1 MKKGFLGID
10 LGTTGTKSILFDEND
25 NVLGRGY
32 QSYGLITPFDKFYE
46 QNAEDWYDAVVNT
59 VKTATKDFDGE
70 IEGISFSAQGG
81 SFLLCDLDENGKI
94 IPLTNALTW
103 LDIRADKEAEELGEV
118 YKKLT
123 GKKLGAGSGLSRLLW
138 LKKNCPNEF
147 AKTKLVLS
155 TSDYIYYKMTGKA
168 VIDYTS
174 AAMVGVFD
182 NENLSWDERL
192 LALVG
197 MNSEQFPKI
206 ASAGELIGVCNQE
219 FLSKTLLKGEIK
231 VYCGVHDQFAASL
244 GSNYFGD
251 GDIIISTGTTWVV
264 FGKNDNKV
272 DGIFAGRKH
281 PAGGY
286 GYFISAISSG
296 TVLEWEKNFFDT
308 NYDQLNAEI
317 EKIDFDSEI
326 MVYPFISGN
335 GDYRGTNNLKFSVQ
349 NMNYNHTKFDML
361 KATMEGVAF
370 EIRQIIDEYVKGG
383 FKVKN
388 IIVTGG
394 ATRSSVW
401 MKILSTVL
409 GRKLYLSEQTD
420 GCCLG
425 AYSVAKKG
433 ASGEFVT
440 FEFNGKTVEPNNDLM
455 GKYTDKFKRYN
466 EVLNKIR

>member
-1 MKKGFLGID
+1 
-10 LGTTGTKSILFDEND
+10 
-25 NVLGRGY
+25 
-32 QSYGLITPFDKFYE
+32 
-46 QNAEDWYDAVVNT
+46 
-59 VKTATKDFDGE
+59 
-70 IEGISFSAQGG
+70 
-81 SFLLCDLDENGKI
+81 
-94 IPLTNALTW
+94 
-103 LDIRADKEAEELGEV
+103 
-118 YKKLT
+118 
-123 GKKLGAGSGLSRLLW
+123 
-138 LKKNCPNEF
+138 
-147 AKTKLVLS
+147 
-155 TSDYIYYKMTGKA
+155 
-168 VIDYTS
+168 
-174 AAMVGVFD
+174 MVGVFD